1 MRFAPSSTKTPFT
14 YVIAGLTVLSAP
26 VCYYVLLPIFMWN
39 HMLIAGIIALA
50 LPQTMCLALSL
61 ISGKKMRGTIGS
73 RIETHL
79 TLTLFAILFWNHM
92 LLVFALVFI
101 ALVIINKKRS
111 K

>member
-1 MRFAPSSTKTPFT
+1 MRFAATSTKARLT
-14 YVIAGLTVLSAP
+14 YIFAGLAVLSAP

-39 HMLIAGIIALA
+39 HMLVAGIIALA
-50 LPQTMCLALSL
+50 LPQTMCLMLSL
-61 ISGKKMRGTIGS
+61 ISGRKMRGTIAS

-101 ALVIINKKRS
+101 ALVIINKKRN